1 MKADN
6 AKVKPKAK
14 AQGEEGLRQSM
25 SWLHTWAGLIFGWV
39 LFAMFLTGSLA
50 FFRPE
55 ITRWMQPEIQVQA
68 VPAAQA
74 VEVAQRYLAE
84 HAPDAKR
91 WFITPPTSREPLTML
106 LYQVAKPKP
115 GERGFVRVKLD
126 SNTGQA
132 VTGRETRGGEF
143 FYRFHFELE
152 TAYPWG
158 RWLASIAGMF
168 MLVAIIS
175 GIITHKKI
183 FTDFFTFRPKK
194 GGQRAW
200 MDGHNVLSV
209 LGLPFHLM
217 ITFSGLVLF
226 MIMLMPAGINAV
238 YENPRQYTDDV
249 FKAFKV
255 TPPLNQ
261 PAPLTPLAPLLEQA
275 QQHWQGRVGRV
286 TVNNPNDAGATVTL
300 VRDAA
305 DGVSFGRLAPF
316 MRFDGVTGKLVESE
330 DDLSATVKTAGVVTG
345 LHLGLFAEPLLRWF
359 YFLVSLAGTGMVA
372 TGLVLWI
379 AKRRQKARPGD
390 AREAFS
396 LRLVDGLN
404 AGTIAGVVF
413 GVAAFFLVNRLLPAD
428 FSGRQIWEVR
438 AFFIAWGGSLVY
450 AFLFQRRKWQDL
462 LAVAAAALAL
472 VPVVNALTTSRHL
485 GVSIP
490 QGDWVMAGFDL
501 TCLASALLFAWMARK
516 AARARKA
523 PAKGTPRP
531 RAEKVAAAVS
541 AASAPAADVNA
552 AKAANVAAPAA
563 TGAIAAPSTTG
574 AIVFE
579 PRGDTP

>member
-1 MKADN
+1 MKAK
-6 AKVKPKAK
+6 KVK

-55 ITRWMQPEIQVQA
+55 ITHWMQPEIQVKPAPA
-68 VPAAQA
+68 VPS

-91 WFITPPTSREPLTML
+91 WFITPPSNREPLILL
-106 LYQVAKPKP
+106 LYQVPKPKP

-126 SNTGQA
+126 PASGQA

-152 TAYPWG
+152 TAFPWG

-183 FTDFFTFRPKK
+183 FADFFTFRPGK

-226 MIMLMPAGINAV
+226 MVMLMPAGIKAV
-238 YENPRQYTDDV
+238 YETPRQYTDEV
-249 FKAFKV
+249 FKSFKV

-261 PAPLTPLAPLLEQA
+261 PAPLIPIAPLVEQA
-275 QQHWQGRVGRV
+275 QQEWHGRVGRI
-286 TVNNPNDAGATVTL
+286 TVNNPGDAGATVTL
-300 VRDAA
+300 TRAAA
-305 DGVSFGRLAPF
+305 DGVSFGLMAPWK
-316 MRFDGVTGKLVESE
+316 RFDGVTGKLL
-330 DDLSATVKTAGVVTG
+330 DGQDTMGATARTAGTITG

-359 YFLVSLAGTGMVA
+359 YFLVSLAGTGMVG

-379 AKRRQKARPGD
+379 AKRRQKARPQD
-390 AREAFS
+390 SREAFS

-413 GVAAFFLVNRLLPAD
+413 GVAAFFLANRLLPVD
-428 FSGRQIWEVR
+428 LPGRQFWESR
-438 AFFIAWGGSLVY
+438 AFFAAWAVSLVY
-450 AFLFQRRKWQDL
+450 AFVFQHRKWQDL
-462 LAVAAAALAL
+462 LAIAAGALAL

-485 GVSIP
+485 GVSLP
-490 QGDWVMAGFDL
+490 EGDWVMAGFDL
-501 TCLASALLFAWMARK
+501 SCLASAALFAWMSRK
-516 AARARKA
+516 AARARRM
-523 PAKGTPRP
+523 PAK
-531 RAEKVAAAVS
+531 
-541 AASAPAADVNA
+541 ASARAVGAPRTPS
-552 AKAANVAAPAA
+552 PAA
-563 TGAIAAPSTTG
+563 TRPVSASVPSSAQAAPS
-574 AIVFE
+574 AAVYE

>member
-1 MKADN
+1 MKA
-6 AKVKPKAK
+6 AKTKHP
-14 AQGEEGLRQSM
+14 GEEGLRQSM

-55 ITRWMQPEIQVQA
+55 ITRWMQPEIQVQPAPA
-68 VPAAQA
+68 VQA
-74 VEVAQRYLAE
+74 VATAQRYLAE
-84 HAPDAKR
+84 NAPDAKR
-91 WFITPPTSREPLTML
+91 WFITPPSDREPLIQL
-106 LYQVAKPKP
+106 LYQTPKPKP

-126 SNTGQA
+126 AATGQA
-132 VTGRETRGGEF
+132 VTPRQTRGGDF

-152 TAYPWG
+152 TAFPWG

-183 FTDFFTFRPKK
+183 FADFFTFRPGK

-226 MIMLMPAGINAV
+226 MVMLMPAGIQAV
-238 YENPRQYTDDV
+238 YDNPRDYTNEV

-261 PAPLTPLAPLLEQA
+261 PAPLVPIAPLVAQAEQ
-275 QQHWQGRVGRV
+275 QWQGRVGRV
-286 TVNNPNDAGATVTL
+286 TVNNPNDAGATITISRHVG
-300 VRDAA
+300 
-305 DGVSFGRLAPF
+305 DGVSYGLMAPF
-316 MRFDGVTGKLVESE
+316 MRFDGVTGALQESE
-330 DDLSATVKTAGVVTG
+330 AGRSATALTAGVITG
-345 LHLGLFAEPLLRWF
+345 LHLGLFAEPVLRWL
-359 YFLVSLAGTGMVA
+359 YFIVSLAGTAMVA

-413 GVAAFFLVNRLLPAD
+413 GVAAVFLANRLLPAD
-428 FSGRQIWEVR
+428 MPGRQVWEVR
-438 AFFIAWGGSLVY
+438 AFFIAWGLSLVY
-450 AFLFQRRKWQDL
+450 AFLVQRRKWQDL

-472 VPVVNALTTSRHL
+472 VPVVNALTTHRHL
-485 GVSIP
+485 GVSLP

-501 TCLASALLFAWMARK
+501 TCLASALFFAWMAQK

-523 PAKGTPRP
+523 PARSAGKP
-531 RAEKVAAAVS
+531 RAARAQAVKSAAA
-541 AASAPAADVNA
+541 APTPND
-552 AKAANVAAPAA
+552 PAVPA
-563 TGAIAAPSTTG
+563 VVHRTA
-574 AIVFE
+574 FE

>member
-1 MKADN
+1 MKA
-6 AKVKPKAK
+6 AKTKHP
-14 AQGEEGLRQSM
+14 GEEGLRQSM

-55 ITRWMQPEIQVQA
+55 ITRWMQPEIQVQPAPA
-68 VPAAQA
+68 VQA
-74 VEVAQRYLAE
+74 VATAQRYLAE
-84 HAPDAKR
+84 NAPDAKR
-91 WFITPPTSREPLTML
+91 WFITPPSDREPLIQL
-106 LYQVAKPKP
+106 LYQTPKPKP

-126 SNTGQA
+126 AATGQA
-132 VTGRETRGGEF
+132 VTPRQTRGGDF

-152 TAYPWG
+152 TAFPWG

-183 FTDFFTFRPKK
+183 FTDFFTFRPGK

-226 MIMLMPAGINAV
+226 MVMLMPAGIQAV
-238 YENPRQYTDDV
+238 YDNPRDYTNEV

-261 PAPLTPLAPLLEQA
+261 PAPLVPIAPLVAQAEQ
-275 QQHWQGRVGRV
+275 QWQGRVGRV
-286 TVNNPNDAGATVTL
+286 TVNNPNDAGATITISRHVG
-300 VRDAA
+300 
-305 DGVSFGRLAPF
+305 DGVSYGLMAPF
-316 MRFDGVTGKLVESE
+316 MRFDGVTGALQESE
-330 DDLSATVKTAGVVTG
+330 AGRSATALTAGVITG
-345 LHLGLFAEPLLRWF
+345 LHLGLFAEPVLRWL
-359 YFLVSLAGTGMVA
+359 YFIVSLAGTAMVA

-404 AGTIAGVVF
+404 AGTITGVVF
-413 GVAAFFLVNRLLPAD
+413 GVAAVFLANRLLPAD
-428 FSGRQIWEVR
+428 MPGRQVWEVR
-438 AFFIAWGGSLVY
+438 AFFIAWGLSLVY

-472 VPVVNALTTSRHL
+472 VPVVNALTTHRHL
-485 GVSIP
+485 GVSLP

-501 TCLASALLFAWMARK
+501 TCLASALFFAWMARK

-523 PAKGTPRP
+523 PARSAGKP
-531 RAEKVAAAVS
+531 RAARAQAVKSAAV
-541 AASAPAADVNA
+541 APAPNDPAV
-552 AKAANVAAPAA
+552 PAA
-563 TGAIAAPSTTG
+563 VHRTA
-574 AIVFE
+574 FE

>member
-1 MKADN
+1 MKA
-6 AKVKPKAK
+6 
-14 AQGEEGLRQSM
+14 AQSKHPGEEGLRQSM

-55 ITRWMQPEIQVQA
+55 ITRWMQPEIQVQ
-68 VPAAQA
+68 PAPA
-74 VEVAQRYLAE
+74 VEAVATAQRHLAE
-84 HAPDAKR
+84 HAPDARR
-91 WFITPPTSREPLTML
+91 WFITPPSDREPLIQL
-106 LYQVAKPKP
+106 LYQVPKPKP

-126 SNTGQA
+126 AATGQA
-132 VTGRETRGGEF
+132 VTARQTRGGDF

-152 TAYPWG
+152 TAFPWG

-226 MIMLMPAGINAV
+226 MVMLMPAGIQAA
-238 YENPRQYTDDV
+238 YDNPRQYTNEV
-249 FKAFKV
+249 FKANKI

-261 PAPLTPLAPLLEQA
+261 PAPLVDIAPLVEQA
-275 QQHWQGRVGRV
+275 QQHWQGRLGRV
-286 TVNNPNDAGATVTL
+286 TVNNPGDAGATITL
-300 VRDAA
+300 VRNVG
-305 DGVSFGRLAPF
+305 DGVSYGLLAPF
-316 MRFDGVTGKLVESE
+316 MRFDGVTGALQESE
-330 DDLSATVKTAGVVTG
+330 DEHSATVVTTGVITG

-359 YFLVSLAGTGMVA
+359 YFIVSLAGTAMVA

-379 AKRRQKARPGD
+379 AKRRQKARPSDG
-390 AREAFS
+390 REAFS

-413 GVAAFFLVNRLLPAD
+413 GVAAVFLANRLLPAD
-428 FSGRQIWEVR
+428 MAGRQVWEVR
-438 AFFIAWGGSLVY
+438 AFFIAWGLSLVY

-462 LAVAAAALAL
+462 LAIAAAALAL
-472 VPVVNALTTSRHL
+472 VPVVNALTTDRHL
-485 GVSIP
+485 GVSLP

-501 TCLASALLFAWMARK
+501 TCLASALFFGWMARK
-516 AARARKA
+516 AARVRTA
-523 PAKGTPRP
+523 PARLAGKP
-531 RAEKVAAAVS
+531 RAARNEAVKAAVAAASPAPGPSAVS
-541 AASAPAADVNA
+541 AAASPAQNPPAVSPAVSAAVRGAA
-552 AKAANVAAPAA
+552 
-563 TGAIAAPSTTG
+563 
-574 AIVFE
+574 FE

>member
-1 MKADN
+1 MKA
-6 AKVKPKAK
+6 AKTKHP
-14 AQGEEGLRQSM
+14 GEEGLRQSM

-55 ITRWMQPEIQVQA
+55 ITRWMQPEIQVQPAPA
-68 VPAAQA
+68 VQA
-74 VEVAQRYLAE
+74 VATAQRYLAE
-84 HAPDAKR
+84 NAPDAKR
-91 WFITPPTSREPLTML
+91 WFITPPSDREPLIQL
-106 LYQVAKPKP
+106 LYQTPKPKP

-126 SNTGQA
+126 AATGQA
-132 VTGRETRGGEF
+132 VTPRQTRGGDF

-152 TAYPWG
+152 TAFPWG

-183 FTDFFTFRPKK
+183 FADFFTFRPGK

-226 MIMLMPAGINAV
+226 MVMLMPAGIQAV
-238 YENPRQYTDDV
+238 YDNPRDYTNEV

-261 PAPLTPLAPLLEQA
+261 PAPLVPIAPLVAQAEQ
-275 QQHWQGRVGRV
+275 QWQGRVGRV
-286 TVNNPNDAGATVTL
+286 TVNNPNDAGATITISRHVG
-300 VRDAA
+300 
-305 DGVSFGRLAPF
+305 DGVSYGLMAPF
-316 MRFDGVTGKLVESE
+316 MRFDGVTGALQESE
-330 DDLSATVKTAGVVTG
+330 AGRSATALTAGVITG
-345 LHLGLFAEPLLRWF
+345 LHLGLFAEPVLRWL
-359 YFLVSLAGTGMVA
+359 YFIVSLAGTAMVA

-413 GVAAFFLVNRLLPAD
+413 GVAAVFLANRLLPAD
-428 FSGRQIWEVR
+428 MPGRQVWEVR
-438 AFFIAWGGSLVY
+438 AFFIAWGLSLVY

-472 VPVVNALTTSRHL
+472 VPVVNALTTHRHL
-485 GVSIP
+485 GVSLP

-501 TCLASALLFAWMARK
+501 TCLASALFFAWMAQK

-523 PAKGTPRP
+523 PARSAGKP
-531 RAEKVAAAVS
+531 RAARAQAVKS
-541 AASAPAADVNA
+541 AA
-552 AKAANVAAPAA
+552 AAPAPNDPA
-563 TGAIAAPSTTG
+563 VPAAVHRT
-574 AIVFE
+574 AFE

>member
-1 MKADN
+1 MKA
-6 AKVKPKAK
+6 AKTRHP
-14 AQGEEGLRQSM
+14 GEEGLRQSM

-55 ITRWMQPEIQVQA
+55 ITRWMQPEIQVQPAPA
-68 VPAAQA
+68 VQA
-74 VEVAQRYLAE
+74 VATAQRYLAE
-84 HAPDAKR
+84 NAPDAKR
-91 WFITPPTSREPLTML
+91 WFITPPSDREPLIQL
-106 LYQVAKPKP
+106 LYQTPKPKP

-126 SNTGQA
+126 AATGQA
-132 VTGRETRGGEF
+132 VTPRQTRGGDF

-152 TAYPWG
+152 TAFPWG

-183 FTDFFTFRPKK
+183 FADFFTFRPGK

-226 MIMLMPAGINAV
+226 MVMLMPAGIQAV
-238 YENPRQYTDDV
+238 YDNPRDYTNEV

-261 PAPLTPLAPLLEQA
+261 PAPLVPIAPLVAQAEQ
-275 QQHWQGRVGRV
+275 QWQGRVGRV
-286 TVNNPNDAGATVTL
+286 TVNNPNDAGATITISRHVG
-300 VRDAA
+300 
-305 DGVSFGRLAPF
+305 DGVSYGLMAPF
-316 MRFDGVTGKLVESE
+316 MRFDGVTGALQESE
-330 DDLSATVKTAGVVTG
+330 AGRSATALTAGVITG
-345 LHLGLFAEPLLRWF
+345 LHLGLFAEPVLRWL
-359 YFLVSLAGTGMVA
+359 YFIVSLAGTAMVA

-413 GVAAFFLVNRLLPAD
+413 GVAAVFLANRLLPAD
-428 FSGRQIWEVR
+428 MPGRQVWEVR
-438 AFFIAWGGSLVY
+438 AFFIAWGLSLVY

-472 VPVVNALTTSRHL
+472 VPVVNALTTHRHL
-485 GVSIP
+485 GVSLP

-501 TCLASALLFAWMARK
+501 TCLASALFFAWMARK

-523 PAKGTPRP
+523 PARSAGKP
-531 RAEKVAAAVS
+531 RAARAQAVKS
-541 AASAPAADVNA
+541 AA
-552 AKAANVAAPAA
+552 AAPAA
-563 TGAIAAPSTTG
+563 HDPAVPAAVHRT
-574 AIVFE
+574 AFE

>member
-1 MKADN
+1 MKA
-6 AKVKPKAK
+6 AKTRHP
-14 AQGEEGLRQSM
+14 GEEGLRQSM

-55 ITRWMQPEIQVQA
+55 ITRWMQPEIQVQPAPA
-68 VPAAQA
+68 VQA
-74 VEVAQRYLAE
+74 VATAQRYLAE
-84 HAPDAKR
+84 NAPDAKR
-91 WFITPPTSREPLTML
+91 WFITPPSDREPLIQL
-106 LYQVAKPKP
+106 LYQTPKPKP

-126 SNTGQA
+126 AATGQA
-132 VTGRETRGGEF
+132 VTPRQTRGGDF

-152 TAYPWG
+152 TAFPWG

-183 FTDFFTFRPKK
+183 FADFFTFRPGK

-226 MIMLMPAGINAV
+226 MVMLMPAGIQAV
-238 YENPRQYTDDV
+238 YDNPRDYTNEV

-261 PAPLTPLAPLLEQA
+261 PAPLVPIAPLVEQA
-275 QQHWQGRVGRV
+275 EQQWQGRVGRV
-286 TVNNPNDAGATVTL
+286 TVNNPNDAGATITISRHVG
-300 VRDAA
+300 
-305 DGVSFGRLAPF
+305 DGVSYGLMAPF
-316 MRFDGVTGKLVESE
+316 MRFDGVTGALQESE
-330 DDLSATVKTAGVVTG
+330 AGRSATALTAGVITG
-345 LHLGLFAEPLLRWF
+345 LHLGLFAEPVLRWL
-359 YFLVSLAGTGMVA
+359 YFIVSLAGTAMVA

-413 GVAAFFLVNRLLPAD
+413 GVAAVFLANRLLPAD
-428 FSGRQIWEVR
+428 MPGRQVWEVR
-438 AFFIAWGGSLVY
+438 AFFIAWGLSLVY

-472 VPVVNALTTSRHL
+472 VPVVNALTTHRHL
-485 GVSIP
+485 GVSLP

-501 TCLASALLFAWMARK
+501 TCLASALFFAWMARK

-523 PAKGTPRP
+523 PARSAGKP
-531 RAEKVAAAVS
+531 RAARAQAVKSAAAAAHAPHEPAVAAAVHRT
-541 AASAPAADVNA
+541 A
-552 AKAANVAAPAA
+552 
-563 TGAIAAPSTTG
+563 
-574 AIVFE
+574 FE

>member
-1 MKADN
+1 MTAR
-6 AKVKPKAK
+6 KPK

-55 ITRWMQPEIQVQA
+55 ITRWMQPEIQVQSAPA
-68 VPAAQA
+68 VQS
-74 VEVAQRYLAE
+74 VEMAQRYLNE

-91 WFITPPTSREPLTML
+91 WFITPPSDREPLILL
-106 LYQVAKPKP
+106 LYQLSKPKP

-126 SNTGQA
+126 PATGQA
-132 VTGRETRGGEF
+132 VQGRETRGGDF

-152 TAYPWG
+152 TAFPWG

-183 FTDFFTFRPKK
+183 FADFFTFRPGK

-200 MDGHNVLSV
+200 MDGHNALSV

-226 MIMLMPAGINAV
+226 MVMLMPAGIKAV

-249 FKAFKV
+249 FKSFKV

-261 PAPLTPLAPLLEQA
+261 PAPLVRIAPLVEQA
-275 QQHWQGRVGRV
+275 QQQWQGRLGRV
-286 TVNNPNDAGATVTL
+286 TVNNPGDAGATVTL
-300 VRDAA
+300 TQAAA
-305 DGVSFGRLAPF
+305 DGVSFGLMAPW
-316 MRFDGVTGKLVESE
+316 MRFDGVTGKPTEGQGELG
-330 DDLSATVKTAGVVTG
+330 ATARTAGTITG

-379 AKRRQKARPGD
+379 AKRRQKARPQD

-404 AGTIAGVVF
+404 AGTIAGVVL
-413 GVAAFFLVNRLLPAD
+413 GVAVFFLANRLLPAD
-428 FSGRQIWEVR
+428 LPGRQLWESR
-438 AFFIAWGGSLVY
+438 SFFAAWAVSLVY

-462 LAVAAAALAL
+462 LGVAAAALAL

-485 GVSIP
+485 GVSLP

-501 TCLASALLFAWMARK
+501 TCLASAVLFAWMSLK
-516 AARARKA
+516 AARARRA
-523 PAKGTPRP
+523 PAKGAARG
-531 RAEKVAAAVS
+531 RANAAAS
-541 AASAPAADVNA
+541 TATTASTSPATAAV
-552 AKAANVAAPAA
+552 VY
-563 TGAIAAPSTTG
+563 
-574 AIVFE
+574 E

>member
-1 MKADN
+1 MKA
-6 AKVKPKAK
+6 AKTKHP
-14 AQGEEGLRQSM
+14 GEEGLRQSM

-55 ITRWMQPEIQVQA
+55 ITRWMQPEIQVQ
-68 VPAAQA
+68 PAPALQA
-74 VEVAQRYLAE
+74 VATAQRYLAE
-84 HAPDAKR
+84 NAPDAKR
-91 WFITPPTSREPLTML
+91 WFITPPSDREPLIQL
-106 LYQVAKPKP
+106 LYQTPKPKP

-126 SNTGQA
+126 AATGQA
-132 VTGRETRGGEF
+132 VTPRQTRGGDF

-152 TAYPWG
+152 TAFPWG

-183 FTDFFTFRPKK
+183 FADFFTFRPGK

-226 MIMLMPAGINAV
+226 MVMLMPAGIQAV
-238 YENPRQYTDDV
+238 YDNPRDYTNEV

-261 PAPLTPLAPLLEQA
+261 PAPLVPIAPLVAQAEQ
-275 QQHWQGRVGRV
+275 QWQGRVGRV
-286 TVNNPNDAGATVTL
+286 TVNNPNDAGATITISRHVG
-300 VRDAA
+300 
-305 DGVSFGRLAPF
+305 DGVSYGLMAPF
-316 MRFDGVTGKLVESE
+316 MRFDGVTGALQESE
-330 DDLSATVKTAGVVTG
+330 AGRSATALTAGVITG
-345 LHLGLFAEPLLRWF
+345 LHLGLFAEPVLRWL
-359 YFLVSLAGTGMVA
+359 YFIVSLAGTAMVA

-413 GVAAFFLVNRLLPAD
+413 GVAAVFLANRLLPAD
-428 FSGRQIWEVR
+428 MPGRQVWEVR
-438 AFFIAWGGSLVY
+438 AFFIAWGLSLVY

-472 VPVVNALTTSRHL
+472 VPVVNALTTHRHL
-485 GVSIP
+485 GVSLP

-501 TCLASALLFAWMARK
+501 TCLASALFFAWMARK

-523 PAKGTPRP
+523 PARSAGKP
-531 RAEKVAAAVS
+531 RAARAQAVKSAAV
-541 AASAPAADVNA
+541 APAPNDPAV
-552 AKAANVAAPAA
+552 PAA
-563 TGAIAAPSTTG
+563 VHRTA
-574 AIVFE
+574 FE

>member
-1 MKADN
+1 MKAG
-6 AKVKPKAK
+6 KAK

-39 LFAMFLTGSLA
+39 LFAMFLTGTLA

-55 ITRWMQPEIQVQA
+55 ITSWMQPEIQARPTPAVQA
-68 VPAAQA
+68 VDL
-74 VEVAQRYLAE
+74 AQRYLTE

-91 WFITPPTSREPLTML
+91 WFITPPSNREPLIQM
-106 LYQVAKPKP
+106 LYQVPKPKP

-126 SNTGQA
+126 PVSGQA
-132 VTGRETRGGEF
+132 VAGRETRGGDF

-152 TAYPWG
+152 TAFPWG

-226 MIMLMPAGINAV
+226 MVMLMPAGIQAV
-238 YENPRQYTDDV
+238 YENPRQYTDEV
-249 FKAFKV
+249 FKSFKI
-255 TPPLNQ
+255 TSPLNQ
-261 PAPLTPLAPLLEQA
+261 PATLVPIAPLVAQA
-275 QQHWQGRVGRV
+275 QDHWHGRVGRV
-286 TVNNPNDAGATVTL
+286 TVNNPGDAGATVTL

-305 DGVSFGRLAPF
+305 DGVSYGRLAPY
-316 MRFDGVTGKLVESE
+316 MRFDGVTGALQEGE
-330 DDLSATVKTAGVVTG
+330 DDLSATVQTAGVITG

-359 YFLVSLAGTGMVA
+359 YFLVSLAGTGMVG

-390 AREAFS
+390 VREAFS

-413 GVAAFFLVNRLLPAD
+413 GVAAFFLANRLLPAEMP
-428 FSGRQIWEVR
+428 GRQVWEVR
-438 AFFIAWGGSLVY
+438 AFFSAWGLSLVY

-462 LAVAAAALAL
+462 LAIAAASLAL
-472 VPVVNALTTSRHL
+472 VPVVNAFTTSRHL
-485 GVSIP
+485 GVSLP
-490 QGDWVMAGFDL
+490 AGDWVMAGFDL
-501 TCLASALLFAWMARK
+501 TCLASAALFGWMARK

-523 PAKGTPRP
+523 PAKA
-531 RAEKVAAAVS
+531 RAERPAAKAVSPKVAQ
-541 AASAPAADVNA
+541 APAAQA
-552 AKAANVAAPAA
+552 ASSHV
-563 TGAIAAPSTTG
+563 
-574 AIVFE
+574 VYE

>member
-1 MKADN
+1 MK
-6 AKVKPKAK
+6 VGKAK

-39 LFAMFLTGSLA
+39 LFAMFLTGTLA

-55 ITRWMQPEIQVQA
+55 ITSWMQPEIQVRPTPAVQA
-68 VPAAQA
+68 VDL
-74 VEVAQRYLAE
+74 AQRYLTE

-91 WFITPPTSREPLTML
+91 WFITPPSNREPLIQM
-106 LYQVAKPKP
+106 LYQVPKPKP

-126 SNTGQA
+126 PVSGQA
-132 VTGRETRGGEF
+132 VAGRETRGGDF

-152 TAYPWG
+152 TAFPWG

-226 MIMLMPAGINAV
+226 MVMLMPAGIQAV
-238 YENPRQYTDDV
+238 YENPRQYTDEV
-249 FKAFKV
+249 FKSFKI

-261 PAPLTPLAPLLEQA
+261 PAPLVPIAPLVAQA
-275 QQHWQGRVGRV
+275 QDHWHGRVGRV
-286 TVNNPNDAGATVTL
+286 TVNNPGDAGATVTL

-305 DGVSFGRLAPF
+305 DGVSYGRLAPY
-316 MRFDGVTGKLVESE
+316 MRFDGVTGALQEGE
-330 DDLSATVKTAGVVTG
+330 DDLSATVQTAGVITG

-359 YFLVSLAGTGMVA
+359 YFLVSLAGTGMVG

-390 AREAFS
+390 VREAFS

-413 GVAAFFLVNRLLPAD
+413 GVAAFFLANRLLPAEMP
-428 FSGRQIWEVR
+428 GRQVWEVR
-438 AFFIAWGGSLVY
+438 AFFSAWGLSLVY

-462 LAVAAAALAL
+462 LAIAAASLAL
-472 VPVVNALTTSRHL
+472 VPVVNAFTTSRHL
-485 GVSIP
+485 GVSLP
-490 QGDWVMAGFDL
+490 VGDWVMAGFDL
-501 TCLASALLFAWMARK
+501 TCLASAALFGWMARK

-523 PAKGTPRP
+523 PAKA
-531 RAEKVAAAVS
+531 RAERPAAKTVSPKVAQ
-541 AASAPAADVNA
+541 APAAQA
-552 AKAANVAAPAA
+552 ASSHV
-563 TGAIAAPSTTG
+563 
-574 AIVFE
+574 VYE

>member
-1 MKADN
+1 MKAG
-6 AKVKPKAK
+6 KAR

-55 ITRWMQPEIQVQA
+55 ITRWMQPEIEARPVPAVQA
-68 VPAAQA
+68 V
-74 VEVAQRYLAE
+74 ELGQRYLSE

-91 WFITPPTSREPLTML
+91 WFITPPSNREPLILM

-126 SNTGQA
+126 PETGQA

-152 TAYPWG
+152 TAFPWG

-226 MIMLMPAGINAV
+226 MVMLMPAGIQAV
-238 YENPRQYTDDV
+238 YENPRQYTDEV
-249 FKAFKV
+249 FKSFKI

-261 PAPLTPLAPLLEQA
+261 PAPLVPIAPLVAQA
-275 QQHWQGRVGRV
+275 QDHWHGRVGRV
-286 TVNNPNDAGATVTL
+286 TVNNPGDAGATVTL

-305 DGVSFGRLAPF
+305 DGVSYGRLAPY
-316 MRFDGVTGKLVESE
+316 MRFDGVTGALQEGE
-330 DDLSATVKTAGVVTG
+330 DDLSATVQTAGVITG

-359 YFLVSLAGTGMVA
+359 YFLVSLAGTGMVG

-390 AREAFS
+390 VREAFS

-413 GVAAFFLVNRLLPAD
+413 GVAAFFLANRLLPAEMP
-428 FSGRQIWEVR
+428 GRQVWEVR
-438 AFFIAWGGSLVY
+438 AFFSAWGLSLVY

-462 LAVAAAALAL
+462 LAIAAASLAL
-472 VPVVNALTTSRHL
+472 VPVVNAFTTSRHL
-485 GVSIP
+485 GVSLP
-490 QGDWVMAGFDL
+490 AGDWVMAGFDL
-501 TCLASALLFAWMARK
+501 TCLASAALFGWMARK

-523 PAKGTPRP
+523 PAKA
-531 RAEKVAAAVS
+531 RAERPAAKTVSPKVAQ
-541 AASAPAADVNA
+541 APAAQA
-552 AKAANVAAPAA
+552 ASSHV
-563 TGAIAAPSTTG
+563 
-574 AIVFE
+574 VYE

>member
-1 MKADN
+1 MKA
-6 AKVKPKAK
+6 AKTRHP
-14 AQGEEGLRQSM
+14 GEEGLRQSM

-55 ITRWMQPEIQVQA
+55 ITRWMQPEIQVQPAPA
-68 VPAAQA
+68 VQA
-74 VEVAQRYLAE
+74 VATAQRYLAE
-84 HAPDAKR
+84 NAPDAKR
-91 WFITPPTSREPLTML
+91 WFITPPSDREPLIQL
-106 LYQVAKPKP
+106 LYQTPKPKP

-126 SNTGQA
+126 AATGQA
-132 VTGRETRGGEF
+132 VTPRQTRGGDF

-152 TAYPWG
+152 TAFPWG

-183 FTDFFTFRPKK
+183 FADFFTFRPGK

-226 MIMLMPAGINAV
+226 MVMLMPAGIQAV
-238 YENPRQYTDDV
+238 YDNPRDYTNEV

-261 PAPLTPLAPLLEQA
+261 PAPLVPIAPLVAQAEQ
-275 QQHWQGRVGRV
+275 QWQGRVGRV
-286 TVNNPNDAGATVTL
+286 TVNNPNDAGATITISRHVG
-300 VRDAA
+300 
-305 DGVSFGRLAPF
+305 DGVSYGLMAPF
-316 MRFDGVTGKLVESE
+316 MRFDGVTGALQESE
-330 DDLSATVKTAGVVTG
+330 AGRSATALTAGVITG
-345 LHLGLFAEPLLRWF
+345 LHLGLFAEPVLRWL
-359 YFLVSLAGTGMVA
+359 YFIVSLAGTAMVA

-413 GVAAFFLVNRLLPAD
+413 GVASVFLANRLLPAD
-428 FSGRQIWEVR
+428 MPGRQVWEVR
-438 AFFIAWGGSLVY
+438 AFFIAWGLSLVY

-472 VPVVNALTTSRHL
+472 VPVVNALTTHRHL
-485 GVSIP
+485 GVSLP

-501 TCLASALLFAWMARK
+501 TCLASALFFAWMARK

-523 PAKGTPRP
+523 PARSAGKP
-531 RAEKVAAAVS
+531 RAARAQAVKS
-541 AASAPAADVNA
+541 AA
-552 AKAANVAAPAA
+552 AAPAPNDPA
-563 TGAIAAPSTTG
+563 VPAAVHRT
-574 AIVFE
+574 AFE

>member
-1 MKADN
+1 MKA
-6 AKVKPKAK
+6 AKTKHP
-14 AQGEEGLRQSM
+14 GEEGLRQSM

-55 ITRWMQPEIQVQA
+55 ITRWMQPEIQVQPAPA
-68 VPAAQA
+68 VQA
-74 VEVAQRYLAE
+74 VATAQRYLAE
-84 HAPDAKR
+84 NAPDAKR
-91 WFITPPTSREPLTML
+91 WFITPPSDREPLIQL
-106 LYQVAKPKP
+106 LYQTPKPKP

-126 SNTGQA
+126 AATGQA
-132 VTGRETRGGEF
+132 VTPRQTRGGDF

-152 TAYPWG
+152 TAFPWG

-183 FTDFFTFRPKK
+183 FADFFTFRPGK

-226 MIMLMPAGINAV
+226 MVMLMPAGIQAV
-238 YENPRQYTDDV
+238 YDNPRDYTNEV

-261 PAPLTPLAPLLEQA
+261 PAPLVPIAPLVEQA
-275 QQHWQGRVGRV
+275 EQQWQGRVGRV
-286 TVNNPNDAGATVTL
+286 TVNNPNDAGATITISRHVG
-300 VRDAA
+300 
-305 DGVSFGRLAPF
+305 DGVSYGLMAPF
-316 MRFDGVTGKLVESE
+316 MRFDGVTGALQESE
-330 DDLSATVKTAGVVTG
+330 AGRSATALTAGVITG
-345 LHLGLFAEPLLRWF
+345 LHLGLFAEPVLRWL
-359 YFLVSLAGTGMVA
+359 YFIVSLAGTAMVA

-413 GVAAFFLVNRLLPAD
+413 GVAAVFLANRLLPAD
-428 FSGRQIWEVR
+428 MPGRQVWEVR
-438 AFFIAWGGSLVY
+438 AFFIAWGLSLVY

-472 VPVVNALTTSRHL
+472 VPVVNALTTDRHL
-485 GVSIP
+485 GVSLP

-501 TCLASALLFAWMARK
+501 TCLTSALFFAWMAQK

-523 PAKGTPRP
+523 PARSAGKP
-531 RAEKVAAAVS
+531 RAEAVKSAAAAPAPHDPAVAAAVHRT
-541 AASAPAADVNA
+541 A
-552 AKAANVAAPAA
+552 
-563 TGAIAAPSTTG
+563 
-574 AIVFE
+574 FE